1 MITVK
6 PKLCSSCNELKVLW
20 KSNPKLCKQCNQ
32 ISVSKQQKSKTNT
45 NDSLITK
52 SRSYRIKS
60 ISDKK
65 LQELKEYRIIRDR
78 YLKENP
84 VCEFVGCESRDIT
97 LHHKKGRIG
106 SLLTDSRYF
115 CSLCI
120 KHHIWAELNCNE
132 AKELGLS
139 FDRLSK
145 E

>member
-1 MITVK
+1 MIQSK
-6 PKLCSSCNELKVLW
+6 PKLCSSCNELKILW
-20 KSNPKLCKQCNQ
+20 RSSPALCKQCNQ

-45 NDSLITK
+45 NDSSATK

-60 ISDKK
+60 VSDKK
-65 LQELKEYRIIRDR
+65 LQELKEYRVIRDR

-84 VCEFVGCESRDIT
+84 VCEFVGCESRDVE
-97 LHHKKGRIG
+97 LHHCKGRIG
-106 SLLTDSRYF
+106 SLLTDNRYF
-115 CSLCI
+115 KSLCR
-120 KHHIWAELNCNE
+120 KHHVFCEMNPRE